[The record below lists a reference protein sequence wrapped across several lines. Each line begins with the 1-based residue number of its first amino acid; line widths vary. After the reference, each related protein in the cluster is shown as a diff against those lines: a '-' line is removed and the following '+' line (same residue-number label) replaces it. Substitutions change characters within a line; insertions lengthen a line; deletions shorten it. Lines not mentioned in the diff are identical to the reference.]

1 MLETPGYKYG
11 VAYHAICAR
20 NTAYD
25 LANMYDQHQRLSLS
39 RDSFLIRMD
48 VGLGERREQGIFPIS
63 RRGDL
68 FQVGS
73 RQIYLEY
80 SKRMHAKGQYRLL

>member
-20 NTAYD
+20 NTA
-25 LANMYDQHQRLSLS
+25 YDQHQRLSLS

-63 RRGDL
+63 RRSDL
-68 FQVGS
+68 FQLGS

-80 SKRMHAKGQYRLL
+80 SKRMHAEGQYRLL